1 MKVIDISDWQEEI
14 NFDDLVAAGVK
25 GVIIKALNGTKPTNC
40 VYDFIAECRQHG
52 LPWGVYCYTHARTP
66 DDARCEA
73 QEMLN
78 LLGGETPPLGIW
90 YDIEDDP
97 KSLPSPVDWL
107 TGVDDPTGRCSAFI
121 SELNAA
127 GQAAGIYAGYYA
139 LRDYIATNELADYVP
154 IWYNQYNATCDY
166 SEVCR
171 LPLAGWQYTSDDRI
185 DGWDWGLDM
194 NEWYM

>member
-1 MKVIDISDWQEEI
+1 MKVVDISDWQEGI

-25 GVIIKALNGTKPTNC
+25 GAIIKALNGTNPTDC
-40 VYDFIAECRQHG
+40 VYDFIAECRQRG
-52 LPWGVYCYTHARTP
+52 LPWGVYCYTHAWTP
-66 DDARCEA
+66 DDARREA
-73 QEMLN
+73 QAMLN

-154 IWYNQYNATCDY
+154 IWYNQYNPTCDY
-166 SEVCR
+166 GEVCS
-171 LPLAGWQYTSDDRI
+171 LPLAAWQYTSTDRI
-185 DGWDWGLDM
+185 DGWNYDLDM
-194 NEWYM
+194 NEWYK

>member
-1 MKVIDISDWQEEI
+1 MKVIDISDWQEGI
-14 NFDDLVAAGVK
+14 NFDDIVNAGVE
-25 GVIIKALNGTKPTNC
+25 GVIIKALNGQSPTAC
-40 VYDFIAECRQHG
+40 VYDFVEECRKRG
-52 LPWGVYCYTHARTP
+52 LPWGVYCYTHAWTP
-66 DDARCEA
+66 DEARVEA
-73 QEMLN
+73 QAMLN
-78 LLGGETPPLGIW
+78 LLGGETPALGIW

-97 KSLPSPVDWL
+97 DTLPNPVKWL

-166 SEVCR
+166 AEVCR
-171 LPLAGWQYTSDDRI
+171 LPLAGWQYTSNAYI
-185 DGWDWGLDM
+185 DGWNWGLDM
-194 NEWYM
+194 NEWYL

>member
-1 MKVIDISDWQEEI
+1 MKVVDISDWQEGI

-52 LPWGVYCYTHARTP
+52 LPWGVYCYTHAWTP

-107 TGVDDPTGRCSAFI
+107 TGVDDPTGPPS
-121 SELNAA
+121 SLN
-127 GQAAGIYAGYYA
+127 
-139 LRDYIATNELADYVP
+139 
-154 IWYNQYNATCDY
+154 
-166 SEVCR
+166 
-171 LPLAGWQYTSDDRI
+171 
-185 DGWDWGLDM
+185 
-194 NEWYM
+194 